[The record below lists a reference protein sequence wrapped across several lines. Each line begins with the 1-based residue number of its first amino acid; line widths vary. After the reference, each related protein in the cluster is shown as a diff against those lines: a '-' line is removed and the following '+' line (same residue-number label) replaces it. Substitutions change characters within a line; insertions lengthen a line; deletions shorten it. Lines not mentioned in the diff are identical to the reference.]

1 MATPLVRIPQPQGG
15 TMYAFASSAR
25 DMTRAFNSADLN
37 FEFSKFALLDL
48 PDFTDS
54 VNNSNSIDFQTNL
67 KQASGQTYVAT
78 QPNVDFAQNFSELCV
93 KHGRNSFKG

>member
-25 DMTRAFNSADLN
+25 DMTRAFNSSDLN

-54 VNNSNSIDFQTNL
+54 VNGSNTIDFELNL
-67 KQASGQTYVAT
+67 NQESLQMWLFLFQHDLKLKKQLLFHS
-78 QPNVDFAQNFSELCV
+78 
-93 KHGRNSFKG
+93 